1 MSWLQQNKLILI
13 LAVIKFVLPLVLQ
26 HPMYEMHRDE
36 FLYLE
41 QGNTTTPMA
50 REKGVKII
58 LFKNGNDKVNNMITE
73 GIRQKKSEY
82 QR

>member
-1 MSWLQQNKLILI
+1 MDFFYRNRIGFL
-13 LAVIKFVLPLVLQ
+13 LAIIKFCLPFFLQ
-26 HPMYEMHRDE
+26 HSMYEMHRDE